1 MYTLIFWIRFPS
13 LLTSEKI
20 LFLVQFAEIYLKKN
34 IVHDQNS
41 DAEMTVFAL
50 KLKDAEIRLSQ
61 CSSARCIH
69 PSVTRLLNALAST
82 VLGMGLVIRG
92 ACRDLTRL

>member
-1 MYTLIFWIRFPS
+1 
-13 LLTSEKI
+13 
-20 LFLVQFAEIYLKKN
+20 
-34 IVHDQNS
+34 
-41 DAEMTVFAL
+41 MTVFAL